1 MTQQI
6 PLGQGAFALVDDADY
21 DPLRRFEWW
30 LSKNGYAVGFVPVD
44 GKFRLTYMHRL
55 ILNAGTGQLVDHIN
69 RNPLD
74 NQRANLRLATSRQ
87 NGQNKRTS
95 RLSHTHLKG
104 VGWHKRRCRYHARI
118 QFQGIRYHL
127 GFFDDAREAALAY
140 DAAARMLFGEFALL
154 STTPTKRL
162 HDPWPFLWL
171 SGSHGAAFSLTVPSR
186 NLWQEHNQAAHPSW

>member
-1 MTQQI
+1 MTQSI

-30 LSKNGYAVGFVPVD
+30 LSKNGYAVGFVPAD

-55 ILNAGTGQLVDHIN
+55 ILNAAPGQLVDHIN

-74 NQRANLRLATSRQ
+74 NQRTNLRLATPRQ
-87 NGQNKRTS
+87 NGQNKRIS

-140 DAAARMLFGEFALL
+140 DAAARTLFGEFALCNYPDEE
-154 STTPTKRL
+154 TPRTLGLLVAQRLKRRGFQL
-162 HDPWPFLWL
+162 VC
-171 SGSHGAAFSLTVPSR
+171 SI
-186 NLWQEHNQAAHPSW
+186 QESQTRA